1 MSCSNSSTK
10 ALEWK
15 LGLVIRQ
22 SAFVLDGHADDL
34 LESLMDG
41 IRQEFGGGDLFIDRI
56 DREKRAEAVRRD
68 FNGRNRVEVCKKH
81 SISRATFYR
90 IIANR

>member
-15 LGLVIRQ
+15 LGTVIRQ
-22 SAFVLDGHADDL
+22 SAFVLDGHAEDL

-56 DREKRAEAVRRD
+56 DREKRADAVRRD
-68 FNGRNRVEVCKKH
+68 FNGRNRAEVCRRH
-81 SISRATFYR
+81 GISRATFYR
-90 IIANR
+90 IIGNR